1 MEDIESPEDD
11 LRQSGFYAGCC
22 ARFARGEGIWTGKD
36 GIYFAC
42 TDGGVKRKGQ
52 IWRYVPSPAE
62 GSPGETKQPGT
73 LELFIEPNDGAL
85 VEGCD
90 NVTMAPWGDLIVC
103 EDGNSPQFLV
113 GVRPDGSTYKLG
125 RTTIS
130 ELAGACFSPDGST
143 LFVYIQTPGMTLAI
157 TGPWKDLA
165 ARARG

>member
-143 LFVYIQTPGMTLAI
+143 LFVNIQTPGMTLAI